1 MGYRSDVKCITTK
14 EGFELID
21 KLVRKASGITKEN
34 EDFEYWLTDEFNTSS
49 IANDKYMLMEY
60 DDIKWYSNDP
70 AVQAFEQALERL
82 EAQKIPYQFIRA
94 GEDDEDV
101 ERKYGEPSDWQVYK
115 DMPQLWLERKIV
127 VEY

>member
-21 KLVRKASGITKEN
+21 KLVRKASGVTKEN
-34 EDFEYWLTDEFNTSS
+34 EDHEYWLTDEFNTTS
-49 IANDKYMLMEY
+49 ICDSKYMLMEY
-60 DDIKWYSNDP
+60 DDVKWYNNDP

-82 EAQKIPYQFIRA
+82 EARKLPYQFLRV
-94 GEDDEDV
+94 GENDEDV
-101 ERKYGEPSDWQVYK
+101 ERKYCGGGDWQKYK